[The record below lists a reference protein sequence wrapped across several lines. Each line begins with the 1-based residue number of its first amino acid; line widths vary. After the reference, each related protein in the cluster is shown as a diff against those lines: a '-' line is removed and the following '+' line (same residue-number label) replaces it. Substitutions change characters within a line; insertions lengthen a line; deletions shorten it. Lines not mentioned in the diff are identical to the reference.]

1 MITEP
6 QRYYDLLTSNEFE
19 VSNARIVS
27 DNMIEVQYK
36 NVDDFVEP
44 NSKANVVVAAFT
56 TAYARLKLYD
66 LLDLLQE

>member
-6 QRYYDLLTSNEFE
+6 QKYYDLLTSDELE

-27 DNMIEVQYK
+27 DNMVKVQYK
-36 NVDDFVEP
+36 SVGDFEEP

-56 TAYARLKLYD
+56 TAYAR
-66 LLDLLQE
+66 